1 MSGISAKILSYYEA
15 SDVRVCLSP
24 YPVDLENARELK
36 IRGLRRRKHDDIG
49 TGGSDSINIG
59 TWISQSHFDYI
70 FKLL

>member
-1 MSGISAKILSYYEA
+1 MGFGQ
-15 SDVRVCLSP
+15 SP
-24 YPVDLENARELK
+24 YLIDLGNGRELK
-36 IRGLRRRKHDDIG
+36 IRGLRKRKKDDIG